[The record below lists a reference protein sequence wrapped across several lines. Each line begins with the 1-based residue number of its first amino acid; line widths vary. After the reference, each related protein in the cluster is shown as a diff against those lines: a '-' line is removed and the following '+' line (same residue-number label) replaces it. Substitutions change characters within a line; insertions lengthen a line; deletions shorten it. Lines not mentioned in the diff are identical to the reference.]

1 MKQIQLK
8 DRVKDLITGQT
19 GVVYGIATYL
29 YEQDQFLVLF
39 DGEKKTEWISS
50 GQTQFVADFTVE

>member
-8 DRVKDLITGQT
+8 DRVKDLITGQI

-50 GQTQFVADFTVE
+50 GQTQFVADLTAE